1 MTYGEENCDLIVHTG
16 DLIDYITKANVD
28 FAREFLQNEK
38 ILFIAGNHEYSQYIG
53 DSWEDMSYRMNSYM
67 SMGYDGSGLGV
78 NMFFTSRIAGGINFV
93 GIDDAYLQVEDWQ
106 IKRLSMEVKKGLPV
120 VLFVHAPLFEQ
131 ALYDRSVAYWK
142 DSSAYL
148 VGCDEEHLIG
158 YQEILAMSQRPTDT
172 TMRFV
177 EYINKEKRIKAI
189 LAGHVHFNFESRL
202 PGGTMQYVT
211 GRGYKGLA
219 REITFL

>member
-1 MTYGEENCDLIVHTG
+1 
-16 DLIDYITKANVD
+16 
-28 FAREFLQNEK
+28 
-38 ILFIAGNHEYSQYIG
+38 
-53 DSWEDMSYRMNSYM
+53 
-67 SMGYDGSGLGV
+67 
-78 NMFFTSRIAGGINFV
+78 MFFTSRIAGGINFV

-148 VGCDEEHLIG
+148 VGCDEEYLIG

-202 PGGTMQYVT
+202 PGGIMQYVT